1 MNIPPPRKLHLF
13 GRDEFGQFRV
23 HHIKCMRILITS
35 KVGYSLGSLA
45 IPLIRPRGVPVIQNT
60 WGELPLPLPP
70 AHRRG
75 PLAYPRQH
83 GNPWEVHRAAHPVGG
98 SGVAAHARRPRD
110 LVPHT
115 WCMAARGPIT
125 HSSPSQITNTLIQNI
140 SEWEFP
146 KLNLTVLL
154 TKVTLVRNRLA
165 YSKSAELVT
174 AKITSLSQESLF

>member
-1 MNIPPPRKLHLF
+1 
-13 GRDEFGQFRV
+13 
-23 HHIKCMRILITS
+23 MRILITS

-70 AHRRG
+70 AAPARPAG
-75 PLAYPRQH
+75 LPT
-83 GNPWEVHRAAHPVGG
+83 AAWKPVGSAQSCPPG
-98 SGVAAHARRPRD
+98 GGVGRGRSRPTVRD

-125 HSSPSQITNTLIQNI
+125 HSSPSQITSTLIHNI

-154 TKVTLVRNRLA
+154 TNVTLVRNRLA
-165 YSKSAELVT
+165 YSKSGSHGTST